1 MYNFYKALTSVPQF
15 GQPDAQFCQA
25 PLSGP
30 PDEAFIPMEDAAY
43 FPIGM
48 AIEKMKDDEMPF
60 FFGQV
65 VQGFLN
71 QPVYVLLDTAIFGTL
86 RQRRHAVDRQIR
98 DFRVMDDVLLYP
110 LVVFFLVIAFPFK
123 GIVNT
128 GHHLPFDITRL
139 GQVKFKNTSA
149 RRSMSRRD
157 SFFNGLIIAVIL
169 FDLFFDER

>member
-1 MYNFYKALTSVPQF
+1 MMV
-15 GQPDAQFCQA
+15 
-25 PLSGP
+25 
-30 PDEAFIPMEDAAY
+30 DAAY

-110 LVVFFLVIAFPFK
+110 LVVFSL
-123 GIVNT
+123 
-128 GHHLPFDITRL
+128 
-139 GQVKFKNTSA
+139 
-149 RRSMSRRD
+149 
-157 SFFNGLIIAVIL
+157 
-169 FDLFFDER
+169 

>member
-1 MYNFYKALTSVPQF
+1 MV
-15 GQPDAQFCQA
+15 
-25 PLSGP
+25 
-30 PDEAFIPMEDAAY
+30 DAAY

-48 AIEKMKDDEMPF
+48 ALKKMKDDEMPF
-60 FFGQV
+60 FFRQV

-71 QPVYVLLDTAIFGTL
+71 QPVYVFFDTAIFGTL

-110 LVVFFLVIAFPFK
+110 LVIFFLVVTFPFK

-128 GHHLPFDITRL
+128 GHHLPFDVARL
-139 GQVKFKNTSA
+139 GQVKFKNTST

-157 SFFNGLIIAVIL
+157 GFFDGLIITVIL
-169 FDLFFDER
+169 FDLFLDER